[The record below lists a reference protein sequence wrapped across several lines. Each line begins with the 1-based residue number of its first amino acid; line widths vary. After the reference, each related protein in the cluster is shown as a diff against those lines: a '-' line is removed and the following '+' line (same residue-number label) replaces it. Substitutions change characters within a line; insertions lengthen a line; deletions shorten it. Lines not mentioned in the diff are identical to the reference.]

1 MRAKDVMSHGVVS
14 VTSDASIFEAA
25 EALTQCGV
33 SAMPVV
39 DTDGRMVGI
48 VSEADLIRRAGT
60 DGGGSA
66 PPLLRRLAEDVG
78 TAAAYVH
85 ANSHRVVDVMTTNV
99 ITVDENAPLGD
110 VAELMLRNGIKR
122 LPVRSGDAIVGMV
135 SRIDLLRALMPRLAP
150 AAEARAAE
158 AAAEVPSPLPDEEL
172 RRHVLAAV
180 RNQSW
185 SVPHDID
192 VAVSDGV
199 VHLWGRVPSEMAAQA
214 HLIAIGKVPGVRGIE
229 NHLHVVQPVM
239 RLD

>member
-1 MRAKDVMSHGVVS
+1 MRAKDVMSRGVVS

-25 EALTQCGV
+25 EALTKCGV

-39 DTDGRMVGI
+39 DADGHMVGI

-60 DGGGSA
+60 DAGGSS
-66 PPLLRRLAEDVG
+66 PPLLHRLAEDVG

-135 SRIDLLRALMPRLAP
+135 SRIDLLRALMPHLAP
-150 AAEARAAE
+150 PAA
-158 AAAEVPSPLPDEEL
+158 AAAEVQQLPSSDEEL

-192 VAVSDGV
+192 VAVSDGI
-199 VHLWGRVPSEMAAQA
+199 VHLWGRVPSEIAAQA